1 MEAIKSLSKM
11 KDFVTISLLETTRL
25 MNIDLLFRGN
35 AAMDEGSSYIT
46 LHRVKAKFCSN
57 DLGRMANLKLVDKRV
72 KELVELKL
80 QVLVEVGT
88 SSG

>member
-1 MEAIKSLSKM
+1 MEIVLEEHFLCCFSCASIWEHESFLGWLSG
-11 KDFVTISLLETTRL
+11 V
-25 MNIDLLFRGN
+25 
-35 AAMDEGSSYIT
+35 
-46 LHRVKAKFCSN
+46 

-80 QVLVEVGT
+80 QVLVEVRT